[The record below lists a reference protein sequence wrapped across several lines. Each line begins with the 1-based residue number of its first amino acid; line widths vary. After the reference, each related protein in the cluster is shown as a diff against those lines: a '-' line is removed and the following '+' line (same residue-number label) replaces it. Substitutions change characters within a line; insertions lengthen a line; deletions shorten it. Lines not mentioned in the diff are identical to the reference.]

1 MCDPITITAVAVAVS
16 AGAGA
21 AGASAGAALALGAG
35 IAITGAAGLSTK
47 GVYEGAKAEKEA
59 AKYSAAVSRNNAIIA
74 EGQASDR
81 LEQGK
86 QEESNFRKQLSQLKG
101 TQRSIYAGSGII
113 VDEGSALDTVVETAE
128 LGEIDA
134 FAIRRNAEIDA
145 YGYNNQANNFSSQ
158 ATLQTA
164 KASAIDP
171 TMVAGTTA
179 LTQGSKLFTTFG
191 GVA

>member
-1 MCDPITITAVAVAVS
+1 MCDPMTIAVVGAVAAT

-21 AGASAGAALALGAG
+21 SVYGSYQQSKAAQN
-35 IAITGAAGLSTK
+35 AAT
-47 GVYEGAKAEKEA
+47 YN
-59 AKYSAAVSRNNAIIA
+59 AAVSRNNAIIA

-101 TQRSIYAGSGII
+101 TQRSIYAGSGIV

-145 YGYNNQANNFSSQ
+145 FGYKNQANNFSSQ
-158 ATLQTA
+158 ATMQTA
-164 KASAIDP
+164 KASAINP
-171 TMVAGTTA
+171 TMAAGTTA
-179 LTQGSKLFTTFG
+179 LTQVPTVLTQGSKLLTTFRG
-191 GVA
+191 AA